1 MPPTV
6 AELKYELFAL
16 SDRDPLEV
24 FPNAQQAQVSLDFQT
39 LPLLKP
45 VEQHFKKYGIQF
57 GVTDVNGVRSEVIAL
72 IPSNQRFIKDPAQI
86 VLMPKGNIDS
96 IDSLVIEL
104 SPLVKR
110 ITLWGRSTE
119 LITLQTL
126 DREEQLRSTHNSI
139 MGVLPG
145 PSGKGS
151 IRSQNVP
158 QCSLLPRQV
167 FKLDTTD
174 VKKITLSSD
183 GPFVVEGI
191 SVG

>member
-16 SDRDPLEV
+16 SDRDHLEV

-39 LPLLKP
+39 LPLLKL

-145 PSGKGS
+145 PSDKGS
-151 IRSQNVP
+151 IRSQNVH